1 MGTTIALPQ
10 VQIAHS
16 RTTTSPVFLTAGGR
30 RPDPT
35 WLRKAAGDYPL
46 YAVDRGADH
55 LKKAGLLPQF
65 LYGDRD
71 SARPGAWEEFVRKGA
86 KAKTYPV
93 NKDDTD
99 LALVVQD
106 LEMNLTVI
114 ASGIWGGRADHLLGN
129 LYTLLSYAKRGGLV
143 LLADEQEVVCFLGA
157 GDQLSWNVTQTLPK
171 AVSVLPF
178 TETAQVSISGVRWPL
193 QEAVLRQ
200 EQFSYSISNKMTEP
214 VLSASCTSGWVGVY
228 GTWKE

>member
-10 VQIAHS
+10 VHITHS
-16 RTTTSPVFLTAGGR
+16 LTTSSSVFLTAGGR
-30 RPDPT
+30 RPDPV
-35 WLRKAAGDYPL
+35 WLQKAAGGYPV

-55 LKKAGLLPQF
+55 LKKAGLLPSF

-71 SARPGAWEEFVRKGA
+71 SARPGAWDEFVRKGA

-106 LEMNLTVI
+106 LAPHLTMI
-114 ASGIWGGRADHLLGN
+114 ASGIWGGRADHLMGN
-129 LYTLLSYAKRGGLV
+129 FFTLLAYAKKGGV
-143 LLADEQEVVCFLGA
+143 VILADEQEVLCFLGK
-157 GDQLSWNVTQTLPK
+157 GEQLSWKITKKLPQ
-171 AVSVLPF
+171 AVSLLLF
-178 TETAQVSISGVRWPL
+178 TETAKVSISGVRWPL
-193 QEAVLRQ
+193 QEALLRQ

-214 VLSASCTSGWVGVY
+214 VLYVSCTSGWVGIY

>member
-10 VQIAHS
+10 VDIVYPH
-16 RTTTSPVFLTAGGR
+16 TTGLPVFLTAGGR
-30 RPDPT
+30 RPDPV
-35 WLRKAAGDYPL
+35 WLRKAAGDYPV

-55 LKKAGLLPQF
+55 LKKAGILPSF

-71 SARPGAWEEFVRKGA
+71 SARPGAWDEFVRKGA

-106 LEMNLTVI
+106 LEPHLTVI
-114 ASGIWGGRADHLLGN
+114 VSGVWGGRADHLLGN
-129 LYTLLSYAKRGGLV
+129 LFTLLPYAKKGGIV
-143 LLADEQEVVCFLGA
+143 ILADEQEVLCFLGE
-157 GDQLSWNVTQTLPK
+157 GEQLSWQVAKKLPQ
-171 AVSVLPF
+171 AVSLLPF
-178 TETAQVSISGVRWPL
+178 TETAKVSISGVRWPL

-214 VLSASCTSGWVGVY
+214 VLSVSCTSGWVGIY